1 MTRGS
6 RWRIR
11 WTLLVAVWVLS
22 FIPTIRSQQGT
33 TQGAPPVGQI
43 PSVIQ
48 VPKPIQA
55 PPTEIQV
62 TTERGLVRTAG
73 RGGRPPLRLADMTMP
88 IPADNPMTDAKAAL
102 GRKLFFEK
110 RLSAD
115 GSVSCAT
122 CHEPARAFAD
132 NRTLAVGVRGRV
144 GKRHSPALI
153 NRGFGRAHFW
163 DGRADTLEAQV
174 LLPISDPNEMDLP
187 IDEALKR
194 LGDDKSY
201 RTAFETVFARPLS
214 ADDLARALATYVRSI
229 RSGESPYDRFVAGD
243 TSALTEE
250 QQRGREVFTRSACG
264 MCHREP
270 LFTDERFWNTGVA
283 WNPETG
289 YSDDGRYDVSKV
301 ERDRGSFKTPTL
313 REVARTAPYMHDG
326 SLATLADVVEFY
338 DKGARP
344 NTSRSR
350 VGNEILPPRIFF
362 VRAMNLSADDK
373 QALVRFLESLSGN
386 ITAK

>member
-1 MTRGS
+1 MTRRAS
-6 RWRIR
+6 WRIR

-33 TQGAPPVGQI
+33 TQGAPPAGQI
-43 PSVIQ
+43 PTVIQ
-48 VPKPIQA
+48 VPKAIQV
-55 PPTEIQV
+55 PPTGIQV
-62 TTERGLVRTAG
+62 PTERGLVRTAG
-73 RGGRPPLRLADMTMP
+73 REMRPPRRLADMTMP

-115 GSVSCAT
+115 VSVSCAT

-132 NRTLAVGVRGRV
+132 NRTLAVGVHGRV

-153 NRGFGRAHFW
+153 NRGYGRMYFW

-187 IDEALKR
+187 IEEALKR
-194 LGDDKSY
+194 LREDKSY
-201 RTAFETVFARPLS
+201 RTAFETVFARPVS

-229 RSGESPYDRFVAGD
+229 RSDESPYNRFVAGD

-250 QQRGREVFTRSACG
+250 QQRGREVFNRSACG
-264 MCHREP
+264 ACHREP

-289 YSDDGRYDVSKV
+289 YSDAGRYDVSKS

-338 DKGARP
+338 AKAVGP
-344 NTSRSR
+344 NSRTR
-350 VGNEILPPRIFF
+350 VGNEVLPPRIFF

-373 QALVRFLESLSGN
+373 QALVRFLESLSGV
-386 ITAK
+386 ISAK